1 MSQIDPIKFVALI
14 GFIYRLLLRGIIK
27 HAIADP
33 DTEWDDA
40 VLSLLDKVFGY
51 EGKDDTNDQ

>member
-1 MSQIDPIKFVALI
+1 MTIDPVKFVALI
-14 GFIYRLLLRGIIK
+14 GFVYRLLLRGIIK

-33 DTEWDDA
+33 ESEWDDA

-51 EGKDDTNDQ
+51 AEDE